1 MAAKNKY
8 EVASLGPNLILV
20 AGSFAMNAGSNPD
33 AASRAG
39 RGFSVVWTAAGRL
52 TVTLGSGSSP
62 LGLFPTTDRYFQ
74 LVSASALVEL
84 AAGDTGV
91 DLYPQLRNVN
101 LTNGTFE
108 IALKTAAVD
117 TNPPAAAAGRRIHF
131 MLLLSNTSAVPTR
144 G

>member
-1 MAAKNKY
+1 MAAKNKF

-20 AGSFAMNAGSNPD
+20 AGSFAGNAGNQP
-33 AASRAG
+33 AETSRVG
-39 RGFSVVWTAAGRL
+39 RGFSVAWTATGRF

-62 LGLFPTTDRYFQ
+62 LGIFPTVDRYFN
-74 LVSASALVEL
+74 LVAGAVTVEL
-84 AAGDTGV
+84 ANGDTAV
-91 DLYPQLRNVN
+91 DLYGQLRNVN
-101 LTNGTFE
+101 LSAGTFE
-108 IALKTAAVD
+108 IALKTGATD

>member
-8 EVASLGPNLILV
+8 EVAALGPNLILV
-20 AGSFAMNAGSNPD
+20 AGSFAMNGGSSPA
-33 AASRAG
+33 AASRVG

-62 LGLFPTTDRYFQ
+62 AGLFPALDKYNS
-74 LVSASALVEL
+74 LVAGSATVEL
-84 AAGDTGV
+84 ANGDTGV
-91 DLYPQLRNVN
+91 DLYAQLRNVN
-101 LTNGTFE
+101 LTTSTFE
-108 IALKTAAVD
+108 IALKTGAVD

-131 MLLLSNTSAVPTR
+131 MLLLANTSAVPTQ